1 MAYISPREGGMK
13 VLVTGATG
21 FIGSAVAHR
30 LVDEG
35 HSIRC
40 MVRKTSDTK
49 NLSDIVWEKS
59 VGDITQIDDC
69 REAVRGM
76 EAVVHCAAHV
86 TDFGPWKTFRKIN
99 VNGSINM
106 AEASLGNKVRKFVY
120 FSTSDVFGAI
130 TDRVIDDTMPYKKTG
145 FPYPDTK
152 IEAETKLFELFRKR
166 SLPLV
171 ALRPTWV
178 YGPGDLT
185 FIPEIVD
192 AMSQGIMI
200 YLGSRNNCIATIYI
214 DNLMDALVLS
224 LEKDEAIGRAYIVDD
239 GIECTWERLC
249 LSLADGLGLSPP
261 KVTIP
266 AVFSKGLAFGL
277 ESLWSAVRSKSRPL
291 ITRYNVAFLGQTLR
305 FDSSRIREE
314 LGFDPQVL
322 PDQGIE
328 KTVQWLKNQPIGK
341 LKKK

>member
-1 MAYISPREGGMK
+1 MK

-21 FIGSAVAHR
+21 FVGNAAAHR

-40 MVRKTSDTK
+40 LVRKTSDTR
-49 NLSDIVWEKS
+49 NLSDIVWEKI
-59 VGDITQIDDC
+59 VGDITQIEDC

-76 EAVVHCAAHV
+76 EVVVHCAAHV

-99 VNGSINM
+99 VAGSLNL
-106 AEASLGNKVRKFVY
+106 AEAALGNKVRNFIY
-120 FSTSDVFGAI
+120 FSTSDVLGVI
-130 TDRVIDDTMPYKKTG
+130 TDRKIDDTMPYQKSG

-192 AMSQGIMI
+192 AMSQGIMF
-200 YLGSRNNCIATIYI
+200 YLGSRNNSISTIYI

-224 LEKDEAIGRAYIVDD
+224 LEKEEAIGRAYIVDD
-239 GIECTWERLC
+239 GIEFTWEQLC
-249 LSLADGLGLSPP
+249 LGLADGLGLSPP

-266 AVFSKGLAFGL
+266 KMISQGLALSL
-277 ESLWSAVRSKSRPL
+277 ETLWSVARSKSRPL
-291 ITRYNVAFLGQTLR
+291 LTRYNVAFLGQCLR
-305 FDSSRIREE
+305 YDSGRIREE
-314 LGFDPQVL
+314 LGFNPRVL
-322 PDQGIE
+322 PEEGLE
-328 KTVQWLKNQPIGK
+328 KTIKWLKSQPIGK
-341 LKKK
+341 LKRK